1 MAEKQI
7 YVKWFTDS
15 TGVTDLLQT
24 FINRG
29 HDLNSYFIDI
39 TMAAS
44 SNGYKTFAV
53 FYDKR
58 FEDDKV
64 NIV

>member
-1 MAEKQI
+1 MADKQV
-7 YVKWFTDS
+7 YVKLFTTS
-15 TGVTDLLQT
+15 NEVTDLLQT
-24 FINRG
+24 FVNRG
-29 HDLNSYFIDI
+29 HDLNDYFLNI
-39 TMAAS
+39 TMS
-44 SNGYKTFAV
+44 SSGNGYKTFAV